1 MKEVGVV
8 VPTLGTRG
16 EYLATCLQSLKDSN
30 VGHVCVVCPSHV
42 DLTKFIEEKLVHQKV
57 DDPGTGLASAI
68 NAGVNSLPQSISIIN
83 WLGDD
88 DYVNPNS
95 MQTAL
100 SILTA
105 NESTVMVYGSCTY
118 VDQNNKA
125 VWQNRSGSFAAK
137 ILRFGPCLIPQPGAL
152 IKRTAF
158 DKAGGL
164 NESLGWAFDLDLF
177 IKLSSVG
184 KLKYAGL
191 NLASFRWHSDS
202 LTVSLRRNSV
212 QEASRVRVS
221 HLQPITRLFSFIWE
235 PVIRFVTFHSRNLVR
250 TGNSKVQPE

>member
-1 MKEVGVV
+1 VKEVGVV

-16 EYLATCLQSLKDSN
+16 EFLATCLQSLKDAN
-30 VGHVCVVCPSHV
+30 VGHVCIVCPSHV
-42 DLTKFIEEKLVHQKV
+42 DIKKFIEDGLVHQKV
-57 DDPGTGLASAI
+57 NDPGKGLAAAI
-68 NAGVNSLPQSISIIN
+68 NAGVKSLPQSISIIN

-88 DYVNPNS
+88 DYINPRSING
-95 MQTAL
+95 AL
-100 SILTA
+100 SVLSA
-105 NESTVMVYGSCTY
+105 NDRTVMVYGSCTY
-118 VDQNNKA
+118 VDQNNKM

-152 IKRTAF
+152 IMRDAF

-164 NESLGWAFDLDLF
+164 NERLGWAFDLDLF
-177 IKLSSVG
+177 VKLSRLG
-184 KLKYAGL
+184 KLKYVGL

-221 HLQPITRLFSFIWE
+221 HLHPNIRFFSIIWE
-235 PVIRFVTFHSRNLVR
+235 PVIRFVTYHSKKLVC
-250 TGNSKVQPE
+250 TGNSKMQAE

>member
-42 DLTKFIEEKLVHQKV
+42 DITRFIEDGLVHQKV
-57 DDPGTGLASAI
+57 NDPGKGLAAAI
-68 NAGVNSLPQSISIIN
+68 NAGVKSLPQSISIIN

-88 DYVNPNS
+88 DYINPRS
-95 MQTAL
+95 IEAAL
-100 SILTA
+100 SVLTA
-105 NESTVMVYGSCTY
+105 KESTVMVYGSCTY
-118 VDQNNKA
+118 VDQDSRV
-125 VWQNRSGSFAAK
+125 VWQNRSGAFAAK

-152 IKRTAF
+152 IKREAF
-158 DKAGGL
+158 VKAGGL
-164 NESLGWAFDLDLF
+164 NESLGWAFDFDLF
-177 IKLSSVG
+177 IKLSKLG
-184 KLKYAGL
+184 KLKFARK

-212 QEASRVRVS
+212 QEASQVRVS
-221 HLQPITRLFSFIWE
+221 HLHPISKFLSFIWE
-235 PVIRFVTFHSRNLVR
+235 PVIRFLTFHSQVLIRK
-250 TGNSKVQPE
+250 SP

>member
-42 DLTKFIEEKLVHQKV
+42 DITKFIENGLVHQKV
-57 DDPGTGLASAI
+57 DDPGKGLAAAI
-68 NAGVNSLPQSISIIN
+68 NAGVKSLPQSISIIN

-88 DYVNPNS
+88 DYINPIS
-95 MQTAL
+95 IKAAL
-100 SILTA
+100 SVLTA

-118 VDQNNKA
+118 VDQDNRV
-125 VWQNRSGSFAAK
+125 VWQNRSGAFAAK
-137 ILRFGPCLIPQPGAL
+137 ILSFGPCLVPQPGAL

-158 DKAGGL
+158 DMTGGL

-184 KLKYAGL
+184 KLKYAKL

-221 HLQPITRLFSFIWE
+221 HLHPITRLFSIIWE
-235 PVIRFVTFHSRNLVR
+235 PVIRFVTFHSQNLVR
-250 TGNSKVQPE
+250 TGNS

>member
-1 MKEVGVV
+1 MKQVGVV

-16 EYLATCLQSLKDSN
+16 EYLATCLQSLKDSS
-30 VGHVCVVCPSHV
+30 VGHVCIVCPPHV
-42 DLTKFIEEKLVHQKV
+42 DISKFIEEGLVHQKV
-57 DDPGTGLASAI
+57 DDPGKGLAAAI

-88 DYVNPNS
+88 DYVNPRS
-95 MQTAL
+95 IEAAL

-105 NESTVMVYGSCTY
+105 KESTVMVYGSCTY
-118 VDQNNKA
+118 VDQDNIV

-152 IKRTAF
+152 IKRRAF
-158 DKAGGL
+158 VEAGGL
-164 NESLGWAFDLDLF
+164 NEGLGWAFDLDLF
-177 IKLSSVG
+177 IKLSKLGALKFVG
-184 KLKYAGL
+184 M

-221 HLQPITRLFSFIWE
+221 HLQPLTRYLSFLWE
-235 PVIRFVTFHSRNLVR
+235 PIICSLTFHSQVLVR
-250 TGNSKVQPE
+250 KSP

>member
-16 EYLATCLQSLKDSN
+16 EYFATCLQSLKDSN

-42 DLTKFIEEKLVHQKV
+42 DITKFIEDGLVHQKV
-57 DDPGTGLASAI
+57 DDPGKGLAAAI
-68 NAGVNSLPQSISIIN
+68 NAGVKSLPQNVSVIN

-152 IKRTAF
+152 IKRRAF
-158 DKAGGL
+158 VMAGGL

-177 IKLSSVG
+177 IKLSKLG
-184 KLKYAGL
+184 TLKYTRF
-191 NLASFRWHSDS
+191 NLASFRWHSES
-202 LTVSLRRNSV
+202 LTVSHRRNSV

-221 HLQPITRLFSFIWE
+221 HLHPITRLLSIVWE
-235 PVIRFVTFHSRNLVR
+235 PVIRLVTFHSKKLV
-250 TGNSKVQPE
+250 TFEHD

>member
-16 EYLATCLQSLKDSN
+16 EFLATCLQSLKDSN

-42 DLTKFIEEKLVHQKV
+42 DITKFIEDGLVHQKV
-57 DDPGTGLASAI
+57 DDPGKGLAAAI
-68 NAGVNSLPQSISIIN
+68 NAGVKSLPQNVSVIN

-88 DYVNPNS
+88 DYINPNS
-95 MQTAL
+95 MEAAL

-152 IKRTAF
+152 IRREAF
-158 DKAGGL
+158 VVVGGL

-177 IKLSSVG
+177 IKLSKLG
-184 KLKYAGL
+184 KLHYTGL
-191 NLASFRWHSDS
+191 NLASFRWHSES

-212 QEASRVRVS
+212 HEASSVRIS
-221 HLQPITRLFSFIWE
+221 HLHPFTRCLSFLWE
-235 PVIRFVTFHSRNLVR
+235 PINRFVTYHSKFLVDK
-250 TGNSKVQPE
+250 TI

>member
-1 MKEVGVV
+1 MKQVGII

-16 EYLATCLQSLKDSN
+16 EYFAICLQSLKDSN
-30 VGHVCVVCPSHV
+30 VGHVCIVCPSHV
-42 DLTKFIEEKLVHQKV
+42 DLTKFIEDGLVHQKV
-57 DDPGTGLASAI
+57 DDPGKGLASAI
-68 NAGVNSLPQSISIIN
+68 NTGVMSLPQYVSVIN

-152 IKRTAF
+152 IKRRAF
-158 DKAGGL
+158 VMAGGL

-177 IKLSSVG
+177 IKLSKLG
-184 KLKYAGL
+184 TLKYTRF
-191 NLASFRWHSDS
+191 NLASFRWHSES
-202 LTVSLRRNSV
+202 LTVSHRRNSV

-221 HLQPITRLFSFIWE
+221 HLQPLTRYLSFLWE
-235 PVIRFVTFHSRNLVR
+235 PIICSLTFHSQVFIRK
-250 TGNSKVQPE
+250 SP

>member
-16 EYLATCLQSLKDSN
+16 DYLATCLQSLKESN
-30 VGHVCVVCPSHV
+30 VGHVCVGCPSHV
-42 DLTKFIEEKLVHQKV
+42 DITKFIEDELVHQKV
-57 DDPGTGLASAI
+57 NDPGQGLAAAI
-68 NAGVNSLPQSISIIN
+68 NVGVKSLPQGISIIN

-88 DYVNPNS
+88 DYINPRS
-95 MQTAL
+95 IEAAL
-100 SILTA
+100 SVLTA
-105 NESTVMVYGSCTY
+105 KESTVMVYGSCTY
-118 VDQNNKA
+118 VDQDNKV
-125 VWQNRSGSFAAK
+125 VWQNRSGGFAAK
-137 ILRFGPCLIPQPGAL
+137 ILKFGPCLIPQPGAL
-152 IKRTAF
+152 IKREAF

-191 NLASFRWHSDS
+191 NLASFRWHSES

-212 QEASRVRVS
+212 HEASSVRVA
-221 HLQPITRLFSFIWE
+221 HLHPFTRYLSFLWE
-235 PVIRFVTFHSRNLVR
+235 PIIRFITFHSRVLINK
-250 TGNSKVQPE
+250 SS

>member
-16 EYLATCLQSLKDSN
+16 EYLAICLKSLKDSN

-42 DLTKFIEEKLVHQKV
+42 DITKFIEDGLVHQKV
-57 DDPGTGLASAI
+57 DDPGKGLAAAI
-68 NAGVNSLPQSISIIN
+68 NTGVKSLPQSISIIN

-88 DYVNPNS
+88 DFINPRS
-95 MQTAL
+95 IETAL
-100 SILTA
+100 SILTS

-118 VDQNNKA
+118 VDQDNNV
-125 VWQNRSGSFAAK
+125 VWQNRSGTFAAK

-152 IKRTAF
+152 IKRGAF
-158 DKAGGL
+158 VKAGGL
-164 NESLGWAFDLDLF
+164 NERLGWAFDLDLF
-177 IKLSSVG
+177 IKLSRLG
-184 KLKYAGL
+184 KSKYVGL

-221 HLQPITRLFSFIWE
+221 HLHPISRLFSFIWE
-235 PVIRFVTFHSRNLVR
+235 PVVRFLTFHSQVLIR
-250 TGNSKVQPE
+250 K

>member
-42 DLTKFIEEKLVHQKV
+42 DITKFIEDGLLHQKV
-57 DDPGTGLASAI
+57 NDPGKGLAAAI
-68 NAGVNSLPQSISIIN
+68 NAGVQSLPQNISIIN

-88 DYVNPNS
+88 DHINPRS
-95 MQTAL
+95 IEAAL
-100 SILTA
+100 SVLTA

-118 VDQNNKA
+118 VDKDNKA
-125 VWQNRSGSFAAK
+125 VWQNRSGAFAAK

-152 IKRTAF
+152 IKREAF
-158 DKAGGL
+158 VKAGGL

-177 IKLSSVG
+177 IKLSKMG
-184 KLKYAGL
+184 MLKYVSK

-212 QEASRVRVS
+212 QEASRVRAS
-221 HLQPITRLFSFIWE
+221 HLHPITRSLSFIWE
-235 PVIRFVTFHSRNLVR
+235 PIIRFVTFHSQKLI
-250 TGNSKVQPE
+250 Q

>member
-42 DLTKFIEEKLVHQKV
+42 DITKFIENGLVHQKV
-57 DDPGTGLASAI
+57 DDPGKGLAAAI
-68 NAGVNSLPQSISIIN
+68 NAGVRSLPQSISIIN

-88 DYVNPNS
+88 DYINPIS
-95 MQTAL
+95 IKAAL
-100 SILTA
+100 SVLTA

-118 VDQNNKA
+118 VDQDNRV
-125 VWQNRSGSFAAK
+125 VWQNRSGAFAAR
-137 ILRFGPCLIPQPGAL
+137 ILRFGPCLVPQPGAL

-158 DKAGGL
+158 DKTGGL

-212 QEASRVRVS
+212 QEASQVRVS
-221 HLQPITRLFSFIWE
+221 HLHPSIRFFSIIWE
-235 PVIRFVTFHSRNLVR
+235 PVIRFVTYHSKNLVHM
-250 TGNSKVQPE
+250 GNSKVQPE

>member
-16 EYLATCLQSLKDSN
+16 EYLAICLQSLKDSN
-30 VGHVCVVCPSHV
+30 VGHVSVVCPSHV
-42 DLTKFIEEKLVHQKV
+42 DVSKFVEDGLVHQKV
-57 DDPGTGLASAI
+57 EDPGKGLASAI
-68 NAGVNSLPQSISIIN
+68 NAGVTSLPQSISVIN

-88 DYVNPNS
+88 DYVNSNS
-95 MQTAL
+95 METAL

-118 VDQNNKA
+118 VDKDNNA
-125 VWQNRSGSFAAK
+125 VWQNRSGAFAAK

-152 IKRTAF
+152 IKREAF
-158 DKAGGL
+158 VKAGGL
-164 NESLGWAFDLDLF
+164 NESLGWAFDFDLF
-177 IKLSSVG
+177 IKLSKLG
-184 KLKYAGL
+184 KLKYARK

-212 QEASRVRVS
+212 QEASQVRVS
-221 HLQPITRLFSFIWE
+221 HLHPLTQYLSFLWE
-235 PVIRFVTFHSRNLVR
+235 PTIRFLTFYSQVLIR
-250 TGNSKVQPE
+250 KAP

>member
-16 EYLATCLQSLKDSN
+16 EYFATCLQSLKDSN

-42 DLTKFIEEKLVHQKV
+42 DVSKFIEDGLVHQKV
-57 DDPGTGLASAI
+57 DDPGKGLAAAI
-68 NAGVNSLPQSISIIN
+68 NAGVKSLPQNVSVIN

-88 DYVNPNS
+88 DYINPNS
-95 MQTAL
+95 MEAAL

-152 IKRTAF
+152 IKREAF
-158 DKAGGL
+158 VMTGGL

-177 IKLSSVG
+177 IKLTKLG
-184 KLKYAGL
+184 TLKYTRF
-191 NLASFRWHSDS
+191 NLASFRWHSES
-202 LTVSLRRNSV
+202 LTVSHRRNSV

-221 HLQPITRLFSFIWE
+221 HLQPLTRYLSFLWE
-235 PVIRFVTFHSRNLVR
+235 PIICSLTFHSQVFIRK
-250 TGNSKVQPE
+250 SP